1 MATWKDFSKSAQSF
15 GYWLPAHDA
24 EAAKEHMDSSKDT
37 YREFIGEASR
47 GFPSVDEY
55 VGKTVNG
62 ALGGMAGGVTG
73 AVGGAY
79 YLPKGSS
86 WADYARNI
94 FGSGFEGAVEGA
106 KTMWNERSDQAPL
119 RIAETV
125 NGALAAPVNIADKAL
140 AYLGSDGTAAKKVLE
155 GVRLNEDANTVNRL
169 QRGDVQQSSRT
180 PLGIA
185 VRAAESL
192 AGDKQNWA
200 NWARKS
206 ITQPAIELS
215 DRTSKNLSEM
225 ASGGMAGDQRNEAV
239 GNMNAA
245 FNIGQATGTSMLGA
259 ATGGRIPA
267 MAMYPFLQ
275 STALRKSIDENNYLN
290 NRNALVD
297 DVSRYIE
304 SIYDRASGY
313 YGKK

>member
-15 GYWLPAHDA
+15 GYWAPAHDA
-24 EAAKEHMDSSKDT
+24 GAAREYMDSAKKT
-37 YREFIGEASR
+37 YGKILEEASR

-62 ALGGMAGGVTG
+62 ALGGIAGGVTG

-94 FGSGFEGAVEGA
+94 SRSGFEGAVEGA

-119 RIAETV
+119 RMAETA
-125 NGALAAPVNIADKAL
+125 NGALTVPVNIADKVL
-140 AYLGSDGTAAKKVLE
+140 AYLGTDGTAAKKVLE
-155 GVRLNEDANTVNRL
+155 GIRLSEDANTVSRL
-169 QRGDVQQSSRT
+169 QRGDVQQASRT

-185 VRAAESL
+185 VRTAESL
-192 AGDKQNWA
+192 AGDKHNWA
-200 NWARKS
+200 DWARKN
-206 ITQPAIELS
+206 ITRPAIELS
-215 DRTSKNLSEM
+215 DRTSRNLSEM
-225 ASGGMAGDQRNEAV
+225 ASGGMSGDQRNEAI

-259 ATGGRIPA
+259 ATGGKVPA
-267 MAMYPFLQ
+267 MVMYPFLQ
-275 STALRKSIDENNYLN
+275 SAALRKSIYEKNYLN

-297 DVSRYIE
+297 DVSRYIK
-304 SIYDRASGY
+304 SIYDGTRGY

>member
-15 GYWLPAHDA
+15 GYWAPAHDA
-24 EAAKEHMDSSKDT
+24 GAARDYMNSAKKT
-37 YREFIGEASR
+37 YGKILEEASR

-62 ALGGMAGGVTG
+62 ALGGIAGGVTG
-73 AVGGAY
+73 AFGGAY

-94 FGSGFEGAVEGA
+94 ARSGFDGAVEGA

-119 RIAETV
+119 RMAETV
-125 NGALAAPVNIADKAL
+125 NGALAVPFNIADKAL
-140 AYLGSDGTAAKKVLE
+140 AYLGTDGTGAKKVLE
-155 GVRLNEDANTVNRL
+155 GIRLSEDANTVSRL
-169 QRGDVQQSSRT
+169 QRGDVQQASRT

-185 VRAAESL
+185 VRTAESL

-200 NWARKS
+200 DWARKN
-206 ITQPAIELS
+206 ITRPAIGLS
-215 DRTSKNLSEM
+215 DRTSKDLSEM
-225 ASGGMAGDQRNEAV
+225 ASVGMAGDQRNEAL

-259 ATGGRIPA
+259 ATGGKVPA
-267 MAMYPFLQ
+267 IAMYPFLQ
-275 STALRKSIDENNYLN
+275 SAALRKSIDEKNYLQN
-290 NRNALVD
+290 SRSLAND
-297 DVSRYIE
+297 ISRYVKR
-304 SIYDRASGY
+304 IYDRTIRRR
-313 YGKK
+313 